1 MGHISHHHASL
12 EKTGLSIHLLDLIRT
27 RSTNTCTGTLHIDSG
42 NATRVHVGVLYKTR
56 PFCVTHPLWSYWV

>member
-27 RSTNTCTGTLHIDSG
+27 RSTSTCTGTLHIDSG
-42 NATRVHVGVLYKTR
+42 NATRVHVGVL
-56 PFCVTHPLWSYWV
+56 